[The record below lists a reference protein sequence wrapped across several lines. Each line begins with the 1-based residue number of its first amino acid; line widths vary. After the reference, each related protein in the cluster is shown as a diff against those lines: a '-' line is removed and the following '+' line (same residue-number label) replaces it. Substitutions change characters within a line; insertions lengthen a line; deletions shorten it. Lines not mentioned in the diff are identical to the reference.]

1 MNDDNHAYTN
11 KANPGCFRRICSF
24 CKTRNGGVVFCNH
37 RNCTCCFHVLCGR
50 LNNCT
55 FGWDEEKDRTIILC
69 PKHSDS
75 TYSSCCCEV
84 CKRTDEE
91 DSLLLC
97 DGCDKGYHT
106 FCLKPPLSSRSKI
119 GQ

>member
-1 MNDDNHAYTN
+1 MMIIMLIPIKPILDVLDAYVPFA
-11 KANPGCFRRICSF
+11 KREMVGSCFAIIG
-24 CKTRNGGVVFCNH
+24 TVLVV
-37 RNCTCCFHVLCGR
+37 FHVLCGR

-119 GQ
+119 G